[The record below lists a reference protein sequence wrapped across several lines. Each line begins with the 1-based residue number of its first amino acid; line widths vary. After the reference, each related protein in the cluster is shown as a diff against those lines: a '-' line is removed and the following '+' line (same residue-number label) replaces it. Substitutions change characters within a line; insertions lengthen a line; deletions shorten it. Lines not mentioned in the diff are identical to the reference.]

1 VIHGLLRD
9 AYEYASAVFERKAA
23 LAWADGFKFPADV
36 FTRDED
42 LVAAASGDLV
52 SMIREIQL
60 VQSGNRYSRERV
72 VRIVPTDDPE
82 YIYLFTTDDGIESNH
97 RQHSSQVRSH
107 SLYDNC
113 MWTSRRP
120 STSFWYNNGSRR
132 KLEQRDQ

>member
-52 SMIREIQL
+52 SMIREIQW

-82 YIYLFTTDDGIESNH
+82 YIYLFTTDDGMRVEPSAAFI
-97 RQHSSQVRSH
+97 SSEEPQP
-107 SLYDNC
+107 L
-113 MWTSRRP
+113 RR
-120 STSFWYNNGSRR
+120 
-132 KLEQRDQ
+132 L